1 MVHPS
6 AADRKRKQAAISA
19 SSEDGAAKR
28 VRIAATDRDLVV
40 TGTAQ
45 PSRYDMS
52 QHVLAEVWQH
62 IFSFVPPRSLGNLMC
77 VNRLFHRYLDPA
89 STFKVS
95 APDSDLPSSLPK
107 QSPNTIWRA
116 SRRFHWPSMPS
127 PLSGRSELDMWRLA
141 CSRSCQ
147 FCGCRAD
154 ETDYAGDPLRWSRG
168 PGNDT
173 VSPVFQFFVASCG
186 QCLAKNSIKV
196 SVIPSLPLVGGPPSY
211 LLADTEFYRK
221 SICYCHRRNLLSSQP
236 APQRSS

>member
-1 MVHPS
+1 MDGLPQRPEADASLPSLQKLDKERVLSKKPKHARHSLAPSAAGSISSTMVHPS
-6 AADRKRKQAAISA
+6 AADRKRKQTAISA

-28 VRIAATDRDLVV
+28 VKIASTDRDLVV

-62 IFSFVPPRSLGNLMC
+62 IFSFVPPCSLGNLMC
-77 VNRLFHRYLDPA
+77 
-89 STFKVS
+89 
-95 APDSDLPSSLPK
+95 SDLPSSLPK

-116 SRRFHWPSMPS
+116 SRRSHWPSMPS

-196 SVIPSLPLVGGPPSY
+196 SVIPSLPLVGGPP
-211 LLADTEFYRK
+211 
-221 SICYCHRRNLLSSQP
+221 
-236 APQRSS
+236 